1 MNLSKAFLNFAFLTS
16 ASISQVASQPPC
28 QTVVTPL
35 SDEEFNPATYLTG
48 KWYAIQQRTNP
59 FFQGVGI
66 ERCTTAS
73 YSALDPTSAE
83 QAAAIANGHEINVF
97 NTLKDSDGTGFTS
110 DDDVAF
116 GGVVFFEGGLC
127 ASQVGL
133 KSQLLVTQCTTSVS
147 GQATSYIVVAYD
159 EEAGYALIAGGMQ
172 AQVPTSE
179 PGLCTYGS
187 PAAGLW
193 ILARSPDRNEAM
205 IEKYRGIAAANGLSP
220 TIMLKDVS
228 QVGCDHT
235 TNDAPNTKSPKGHKK
250 NKAPKASKTPKA
262 PKKSKSPK

>member
-1 MNLSKAFLNFAFLTS
+1 M
-16 ASISQVASQPPC
+16 
-28 QTVVTPL
+28 
-35 SDEEFNPATYLTG
+35 G
-48 KWYAIQQRTNP
+48 QQRDNL

-83 QAAAIANGHEINVF
+83 QAAAIANCHEIKVF
-97 NTLKDSDGTGFTS
+97 NELKDSDGTGFTS
-110 DDDVAF
+110 DANVVF
-116 GGVVFFEGGLC
+116 NGVVLFEGGLY

-133 KSQLLVTQCTTSVS
+133 KSQIFVTQCTTSS
-147 GQATSYIVVAYD
+147 SGGQAPNYIVVAYD
-159 EEAGYALIAGGMQ
+159 EEAGYALIAGKMQ

-179 PGLCTYGS
+179 LGLCTFGN
-187 PAAGLW
+187 PASGLW

-235 TNDAPNTKSPKGHKK
+235 TNEAPKTKSSKGHKK
-250 NKAPKASKTPKA
+250 NKDPKAHKTPKA
-262 PKKSKSPK
+262 PPKK